1 MIKSLFENWINF
13 NIPAQT
19 VEDVLFAEL
28 EADNDEL
35 AVRRLKLEIGKKVY
49 DAIMNEINLHL
60 TF

>member
-1 MIKSLFENWINF
+1 MIKSLFEEWISF
-13 NIPAQT
+13 HVPQQT
-19 VEDVLFAEL
+19 VEDVFFAEL

-49 DAIMNEINLHL
+49 DAIMNEINSKL